1 MCMVLQPL
9 LLGHLA
15 AEVVRARP
23 QFGGRRPVLQAG
35 GVPLRLPPAKLV
47 VRAGRGRQDRR

>member
-47 VRAGRGRQDRR
+47 VRARRGRQDRR